1 MFGISATLLFVIGI
15 LVVIIVEVIKAI
27 GKKRNV
33 LFDKFW
39 VSAILLVL
47 SICLAFIFFPFTL
60 PAWSTV
66 SDLPT
71 FQNYAQ
77 NLIPVV
83 MTILGFAFLIYNLI
97 VSQLKG
103 RITSWLN
110 GGDIEPISE
119 PDITNDQ
126 KIG

>member
-1 MFGISATLLFVIGI
+1 MFGISSTLLFVIGI
-15 LVVIIVEVIKAI
+15 LVVVIVEGIKAI
-27 GKKRNV
+27 GKKYNI

-39 VSAILLVL
+39 MSAILFVL
-47 SICLAFIFFPFTL
+47 SIFLAFIFFPFTF

-66 SDLPT
+66 SDWQT
-71 FQNYAQ
+71 FQIYAQ

-83 MTILGFAFLIYNLI
+83 MTIMGFAFLLYNLI

-103 RITSWLN
+103 RITTWLK
-110 GGDIEPISE
+110 GGDIEPITL
-119 PDITNDQ
+119 PDTSNDQ